1 MISKT
6 IKLKNVGSVHLVYV
20 CNLDAARHDF
30 GWQPSVDPVAG
41 VARTVDWLRENRAVF
56 PSAEGAASAAI

>member
-6 IKLKNVGSVHLVYV
+6 IKPKNVGNVHLVYV

-30 GWQPSVDPVAG
+30 GWPPSVNPVTG
-41 VARTVDWLRENRAVF
+41 VARTVNWLRENRAVF
-56 PSAEGAASAAI
+56 SSAKRAASAVI